1 MEKTTMTSRAL
12 IGSVLLLLPSLAFGA
27 WNVEGKSKITFHA
40 DGPAGFAIDGAS
52 SEFSV
57 SETPESMVFTVP
69 VSAVSTG
76 IDLRDAHMRNYV
88 EAETFPTVT
97 LTIPKDQ
104 LNFPAE
110 GQKKSVGIAQGTFN
124 MHGVDKPAKV
134 KYAMKTEK
142 KGVSWVASFG
152 FNTEAH
158 GIIVPEYMGVTADP
172 AMSAQAKFTTVPAE

>member
-1 MEKTTMTSRAL
+1 MSSRAL
-12 IGSVLLLLPSLAFGA
+12 VASTLLLIPSLAFGA
-27 WNVEGKSKITFHA
+27 WTLDGKSKITFHA

-57 SETPESMVFTVP
+57 SETPESMVFSVP

-76 IDLRDAHMRNYV
+76 IDLRDEHMRDYI
-88 EAETFPTVT
+88 EAERFPTVT

-104 LNFPAE
+104 LTFPAE
-110 GQKKSVGIAQGTFN
+110 GQKKSAGIAQATFTL
-124 MHGVDKPAKV
+124 HGVDQPTKV
-134 KYAMKTEK
+134 KYAIKTEK
-142 KGVSWVASFG
+142 QGVSWVAAFP

-158 GIIVPEYMGVTADP
+158 GVVVPEYMGVTVDP